1 MKFIKKSI
9 LALLCFTLVFTLGFQ
24 KETHAVSNEDYKIIT
39 NDNDKLVIET
49 EIDGIKGLI
58 KVDKETLDMSV
69 QTNEKSEDVGQ
80 LGKEYKLEV
89 ENVTTEE
96 VEATVTDIETEEKFT
111 VSSSKVADPSRAA
124 AAFAIPIGVAITQQ
138 LLRALAASGL
148 VIAIGG
154 STYIAYKEFA
164 KRSKSKTHYV
174 AIRRTGG
181 LFIGNGMDTTRAIT
195 HLQGGG
201 DTWSTSQS
209 NAQSLAKM
217 ASMIGKAVGPEIDA
231 NGSGKHYHYH
241 PVSYLKQGKS
251 VRMNCHAF
259 YGGPR

>member
-1 MKFIKKSI
+1 M
-9 LALLCFTLVFTLGFQ
+9 FTLGFQ
-24 KETHAVSNEDYKIIT
+24 KETHAISNEDYKIVT

-49 EIDGIKGLI
+49 ELDGIKGSI
-58 KVDKETLDMSV
+58 TVDKESLDMFV
-69 QTNEKSEDVGQ
+69 QTNEESENVRQ
-80 LGKEYKLEV
+80 FGKEYRLEV

-96 VEATVTDIETEEKFT
+96 IEATVTDIEKKKEFT
-111 VSSSKVADPSRAA
+111 IGSSKIADPSRAA
-124 AAFAIPIGVAITQQ
+124 AAFVIPIGVAITQQ

-201 DTWSTSQS
+201 DTWSTSKS
-209 NAQSLAKM
+209 NAQDLAKA
-217 ASMIGKAVGPEIDA
+217 ASWIRKAVGAEIDA
-231 NGSGKHYHYH
+231 YGSGKHYHYH
-241 PVSYLKQGKS
+241 PVSLVRQGKS
-251 VRMNCHAF
+251 VRMDCHAF
-259 YGGPR
+259 FGDPR